1 MSHDEGLYSPP
12 ERKVYCEEI
21 VCPHYTGDDPCE
33 IGKYEKDCVA
43 EDVSEGEWWK
53 DMEEEQ

>member
-21 VCPHYTGDDPCE
+21 GCPHYTGDDPCE

-53 DMEEEQ
+53 DMEEE

>member
-21 VCPHYTGDDPCE
+21 GCPHYIGREPCE
-33 IGKYEKDCVA
+33 IGKYEKECVEIYESA
-43 EDVSEGEWWK
+43 GEWWK